1 MKRNVYYNILL
12 FTACSC
18 LPAVFFI
25 SVLEAKRLWS
35 FSFPWHHA
43 LAAEAEYKDRLG
55 YVKSFTVN
63 GRSINETLQL
73 YSPTGHDKDLNVSEG
88 YFSSNGI
95 LNRFTWE
102 FNDRKDPIFFQ
113 MVAAPEVAEEIAARI
128 KNGERSA
135 VFSFRPIVINY
146 DHEKKIW
153 FTEVKT
159 PSNLTGIVYFSGKQS
174 GFHLGATPLKSTL
187 FNNASIPELY
197 ELSFYLY
204 PVKDQQKIYLKEYA
218 NAKNIGIFGGK

>member
-113 MVAAPEVAEEIAARI
+113 I
-128 KNGERSA
+128 
-135 VFSFRPIVINY
+135 
-146 DHEKKIW
+146 
-153 FTEVKT
+153 
-159 PSNLTGIVYFSGKQS
+159 
-174 GFHLGATPLKSTL
+174 
-187 FNNASIPELY
+187 NNASIPELY